1 MGVGCADVGADRGS
15 GGGRTLGGPC
25 RSGWRVRREGGVLV
39 SGPDGVNRDVQN
51 ACVGLVGEGRRVRV
65 CVEKFGW

>member
-15 GGGRTLGGPC
+15 GGGRTLGG
-25 RSGWRVRREGGVLV
+25 RRDGGVLV

-51 ACVGLVGEGRRVRV
+51 ACVGLVGEGMEEGEGLRGEV
-65 CVEKFGW
+65 CVVRLR